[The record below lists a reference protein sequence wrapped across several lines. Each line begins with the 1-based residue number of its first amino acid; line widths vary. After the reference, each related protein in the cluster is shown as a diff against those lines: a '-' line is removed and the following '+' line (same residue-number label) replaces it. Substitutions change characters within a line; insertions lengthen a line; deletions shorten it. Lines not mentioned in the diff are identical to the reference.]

1 MYERRD
7 YVILEG
13 LREREIFSDN
23 SPFRIAINTQGNFNY
38 PSHWHNALELV
49 YAEKNSC
56 TVNLNNQEY
65 KLSEKDILLV
75 APGDIHSFH
84 AHSGEGAWYFV
95 QFDFTK
101 LFGFSEA
108 VDYRAYQYK
117 SELIS
122 SKDNKTVHEVLE
134 EQLIKIIEEYK
145 DRKFASDLLIN
156 ARFLDITVI
165 LSRSLV
171 KNHDRLRNISKTN
184 ELIKM
189 DKVFE
194 YLEQNYQRQ
203 ISLKEVAGAAG
214 FSEYHFSRVFK
225 KATEKN
231 FHSYLNEFRVKKAER
246 LLFEDVTITQA
257 AFASGFNSIVT
268 FNRIF
273 KQVKG
278 CSPSEYIKKRV

>member
-1 MYERRD
+1 M
-7 YVILEG
+7 ILEG
-13 LREREIFSDN
+13 LREKEIFTDN
-23 SPFRIAINTQGNFNY
+23 SPFRIAVNTRGNFNY

-49 YAEKNSC
+49 YAERNSC
-56 TVNLNNQEY
+56 IINLNNHEY
-65 KLSEKDILLV
+65 KLAEKDILLV

-84 AHSGEGAWYFV
+84 ANSGEGICYFV

-108 VDYRAYQYK
+108 VDYKAYQYK

-122 SKDNKTVHEVLE
+122 SRDNKTVYETLK

-145 DRKFASDLLIN
+145 ERKFASDLFIN

-165 LSRSLV
+165 LSRNLV
-171 KNHDRLRNISKTN
+171 SNHDRLRSISKTN
-184 ELIKM
+184 ELIKL
-189 DKVFE
+189 DKAFE
-194 YLEQNYQRQ
+194 YLDQNYQRQ

-231 FHSYLNEFRVKKAER
+231 FHSYLNEYRVKKAER
-246 LLFEDVTITQA
+246 LLFEDVTITHA

-273 KQVKG
+273 KQIKG